1 MMAVAIL
8 TPIVLS
14 LLAIIFSVV
23 AIFRSFKTK
32 AWMLYVLLSACCIIL
47 SFYVLFLWVLGIG
60 LSGDMALGL
69 SAVFFICAIVMNVW
83 LSKIVRKKMTFDPQS
98 IHVQFLGLHPMSDIK
113 SGNVIPSI
121 GTSS

>member
-32 AWMLYVLLSACCIIL
+32 AWIWMLYVLLSACCIIL

-60 LSGDMALGL
+60 LSGDMAFGL

-83 LSKIVRKKMTFDPQS
+83 LSKIVRKKND
-98 IHVQFLGLHPMSDIK
+98 L
-113 SGNVIPSI
+113 
-121 GTSS
+121 

>member
-60 LSGDMALGL
+60 LSGDMAFGL

-83 LSKIVRKKMTFDPQS
+83 LSKIVRKINSVSFKTGSVYIYLHAS
-98 IHVQFLGLHPMSDIK
+98 IHG
-113 SGNVIPSI
+113 I
-121 GTSS
+121 G